1 VQKVPKVSVIIPTYN
16 RLKQCKTAVESV
28 LEQSYKDFELIVI
41 DDGSTDLTSQ
51 DTIFPSTSQISTKLI
66 KLDKNSGVSSA
77 RNRGILEA
85 KGEWLAFLDSDDIW
99 DRDKLRLQV
108 NWLTEN
114 SEYRILQT
122 NEKWIRFGE
131 EVTLPKQFIKK
142 SGYIFEESLKKCTIS
157 PSSVIIHKTLFKEK
171 GVFDETMDACEDYD
185 LWLRITATEK
195 IGLLDQKLMTR
206 FGGEEDQLSTTV
218 KLQDQY
224 RIKGLLKILD
234 EKYLI
239 PEQINQV
246 TKVLLKKCKIMI
258 NGATK
263 RGNSSRVEE
272 YQKLL
277 QNITKKYL

>member
-1 VQKVPKVSVIIPTYN
+1 MQKVPKVSVIIPTYN